1 MELEQFNQPTIQFLD
16 GMESQLLGLDCH
28 EEGAI
33 KSNMVPMGNHLAN
46 LLMPC

>member
-28 EEGAI
+28 KEGAI
-33 KSNMVPMGNHLAN
+33 FHRTWSQWEIMWQTY
-46 LLMPC
+46 